1 VPNVCRGLVLLA
13 HGKRQVYPVPEF
25 THTAKPWAHGNP
37 AVSGS
42 EEYRIA
48 LVQVLTWHGIHLL
61 IMLIVV
67 LDVLEMIILEGTN
80 MSHQRCHFPNLMV
93 WSPHLERQV
102 CDYFQIFSIAEHMW
116 ATSASLH
123 MEGKAATWLQVYK
136 LKHGLG
142 NWEIFIEAVEDKF
155 G

>member
-1 VPNVCRGLVLLA
+1 MCLISQHMANLDVCRGLRFCREFFAPTHGKHHVCHVPNVCRVLVLLA
-13 HGKRQVYPVPEF
+13 HGKGQVCRVPEF
-25 THTAKPWAHGNP
+25 AHTAKPWAHGNP

-102 CDYFQIFSIAEHMW
+102 CGLFPDFQYS
-116 ATSASLH
+116 
-123 MEGKAATWLQVYK
+123 
-136 LKHGLG
+136 
-142 NWEIFIEAVEDKF
+142 
-155 G
+155 